1 MHPQVNLLP
10 LHLHNYHQQTQLHHI
25 ADLLGD
31 VGHFQVYLLLQH
43 HLSGHYYHQL

>member
-1 MHPQVNLLP
+1 MTKCLIP
-10 LHLHNYHQQTQLHHI
+10 LHHLHDYHHQTQLHHV